1 MASIYEIENWAS
13 APGTPAG
20 TILYNKNDIV
30 RGDNS
35 GLANYNKYFYAI
47 IDIVAENN
55 YGPQG
60 TNFPNG
66 PIWGGHTTYNNK
78 TVPHFFWIPSYAP
91 SINSEPTVN
100 IVKFGDGYEQRSP
113 ENINSN
119 LLKVSLSFDKRDEAE
134 TKAISHFLHQRGAQE
149 AFAFTPPS
157 PYGSMKKFVCRSWDV
172 TMNFQN
178 NYSIS
183 ATFEEVVD

>member
-1 MASIYEIENWAS
+1 MASIYEISTWVGGTVAS
-13 APGTPAG
+13 
-20 TILYNKNDIV
+20 KNAV
-30 RGDNS
+30 
-35 GLANYNKYFYAI
+35 YFYSDKYYYSLNDANV
-47 IDIVAENN
+47 DTPSVGGAK
-55 YGPQG
+55 
-60 TNFPNG
+60 
-66 PIWGGHTTYNNK
+66 WGGHTSYGTANEI
-78 TVPHFFWIPSYAP
+78 VPHFFWTPSYAP

-119 LLKVSLSFDKRDEAE
+119 LLKVSLNFDKRDEAE

-149 AFAFTPPS
+149 AFVFTPPS
-157 PYGSMKKFVCRSWDV
+157 PYNSMKKFVCRSWDV

>member
-1 MASIYEIENWAS
+1 MASIYEITDFVAS
-13 APGTPAG
+13 SSS
-20 TILYNKNDIV
+20 YVKNDIV
-30 RGDNS
+30 HCGPCGSAEENS
-35 GLANYNKYFYAI
+35 GRYFY
-47 IDIVAENN
+47 
-55 YGPQG
+55 YTGPANTSAPKPGNTAQ
-60 TNFPNG
+60 TV
-66 PIWGGHTTYNNK
+66 WGGNTAYGSANEII
-78 TVPHFFWIPSYAP
+78 PHFFWVPSYAP

>member
-1 MASIYEIENWAS
+1 MASIYEIENFTTGKAWKVNEVTYHNNRYWYS
-13 APGTPAG
+13 IQQSNNTPFVG
-20 TILYNKNDIV
+20 SSD
-30 RGDNS
+30 
-35 GLANYNKYFYAI
+35 
-47 IDIVAENN
+47 
-55 YGPQG
+55 
-60 TNFPNG
+60 
-66 PIWGGHTTYNNK
+66 WGGHTPYGSANEI
-78 TVPHFFWIPSYAP
+78 VPHFFWIPSYAP

-119 LLKVSLSFDKRDEAE
+119 LLKVSLNFDKRDEAE

-149 AFAFTPPS
+149 AFVFTPPS
-157 PYGSMKKFVCRSWDV
+157 PYNSMKKFVCRSWDV

-183 ATFEEVVD
+183 ATIEEVVD

>member
-1 MASIYEIENWAS
+1 MGSIYEIEEWSGAS
-13 APGTPAG
+13 GDKWQLNEVV
-20 TILYNKNDIV
+20 LYA
-30 RGDNS
+30 
-35 GLANYNKYFYAI
+35 ANGKHYYAI
-47 IDIVAENN
+47 KSHNRSYD
-55 YGPQG
+55 G
-60 TNFPNG
+60 TVNPSYANSAH
-66 PIWGGHTTYNNK
+66 WGGNTAYGSANEII
-78 TVPHFFWIPSYAP
+78 PHFFWIPSYAP